1 MRRLRPANNRAVV
14 QDAPTRYDEIGFL
27 LRRTSASSVASDSVA
42 SDRWNRLA
50 QRIIAYHQLQALIAH
65 MSIQGSDVRRC
76 ALLLRGWS
84 SLTAPI
90 A

>member
-1 MRRLRPANNRAVV
+1 MRRWRPATTRAVV
-14 QDAPTRYDEIGFL
+14 QDAPTRYDEIDFL
-27 LRRTSASSVASDSVA
+27 LRRTSLSVSSDSAA

-65 MSIQGSDVRRC
+65 MSIQGSDVRRS
-76 ALLLRGWS
+76 ALRLRAWS
-84 SLTAPI
+84 ALTAPI